1 MKDFK
6 AIRLSYKNTPLEVRG
21 KLSLSQDD
29 CEQLLKTYQNDER
42 LNELLFVSTCNRT
55 EAYYIADEDISVS
68 LINNICK
75 VKEIEDTEANQYF
88 ESVCDPKDVQNHLF
102 RVAMGLESQVVGDIQ
117 ISSQVKRA
125 YQWTADHEMAGPYLH
140 RLMHTIFNANK
151 RVQIETEFRDGAA
164 SVSYAAVEMLDE
176 LTSDINDPKILVVGL
191 GEIGTDAV
199 RNLQNTSISDV
210 TIMNRTFSVAEEL
223 ASETGYKTRPFEE
236 LWKAAKEADVII
248 SSLPIA
254 DYFNKENISSLDILA
269 FKCFMD
275 LSVPRS
281 VAENVEEIPGVI
293 VYTVDDINAR
303 ADKAL
308 EKRIKAIPHVE
319 AIIEA
324 SLSEFN
330 KRTQEMEFSPIIKGL
345 KNTLEEIRDKEVQKY
360 DSQLSSKE
368 KKQVDKITKNLLNKI
383 MKVPVLQL
391 KATASANKKEGQKMG
406 KIITDLFDI
415 DLEKR

>member
-29 CEQLLKTYQNDER
+29 CETLLSNFQKDSR
-42 LNELLFVSTCNRT
+42 INELLFVSTCNRT
-55 EAYYIADEDISVS
+55 EAYYIAEEDLSDDLISQIS
-68 LINNICK
+68 TL
-75 VKEIEDTEANQYF
+75 KEVDTQESNQYF
-88 ESVCDPKDVQNHLF
+88 ESLCQPKDVQNHLF

-117 ISSQVKRA
+117 ISNQVKRA
-125 YQWTADHEMAGPYLH
+125 YQWTADHNMAGPYLH

-164 SVSYAAVEMLDE
+164 SVSYAAVEMIDE
-176 LTSDINDPKILVVGL
+176 ITTDINDPKILVVGL

-199 RNLQNTSISDV
+199 RNLQNTEISDV

-223 ASETGYKTRPFEE
+223 ATETGYKTRPFEE
-236 LWKAAKEADVII
+236 LWTAAKEADVII

-254 DYFNKENISSLDILA
+254 DYFHKENVADLDILA
-269 FKCFMD
+269 FKCFLD

-281 VAENVEEIPGVI
+281 VAVDVETIPGVL

-303 ADKAL
+303 ATKAL
-308 EKRIKAIPHVE
+308 ERRLNSIPQVE
-319 AIIEA
+319 TIIEA
-324 SLSEFN
+324 SLTEFN

-345 KNTLEEIRDKEVQKY
+345 KNTLEEIREKEIEKY
-360 DSQLSSKE
+360 SSDLSNKE

-406 KIITDLFDI
+406 KIITDLFDLNI
-415 DLEKR
+415 NS

>member
-6 AIRLSYKNTPLEVRG
+6 AVKLSYKNTPLDVRG
-21 KLSLSQDD
+21 QFSLSQQD
-29 CEQLLKTYQNDER
+29 CEDLLKVYQNDER
-42 LNELLFVSTCNRT
+42 VNELLLVSTCNRT
-55 EAYYIADEDISVS
+55 EAYYMADEDLSKDI
-68 LINNICK
+68 INKICTLK
-75 VKEIEDTEANQYF
+75 AVEEDKAYKYF
-88 ESVCDPKDVQNHLF
+88 ESMSSASDAQMHLF
-102 RVAMGLESQVVGDIQ
+102 RVAMGLEAQVVGDIQ

-125 YQWTADHEMAGPYLH
+125 YQWTADHEMAGQYLH

-164 SVSYAAVEMLDE
+164 SVSYAAVEMIDE
-176 LTSDINDPKILVVGL
+176 ITSDVSNPKILVVGL

-199 RNLQNTSISDV
+199 RNLQNTDITDV
-210 TIMNRTFSVAEEL
+210 TIMNRTLTVAEEL
-223 ASETGYKTRPFEE
+223 AAETGYQVRDFSE

-254 DYFNKENISSLDILA
+254 DYFNAENVKTLDILA

-281 VAENVEEIPGVI
+281 VAVDVEKIPGAL

-308 EKRIKAIPHVE
+308 EKRLNSIPKVE

-324 SLSEFN
+324 SLTEFN
-330 KRTQEMEFSPIIKGL
+330 KRTQEMEYSPIIKGL
-345 KNTLEEIRDKEVQKY
+345 KSTLEDIRCREVQKY
-360 DSQLSSKE
+360 EKDLTSKE
-368 KKQVDKITKNLLNKI
+368 KKNIDKITKNLLNKI
-383 MKVPVLQL
+383 VKIPVLQL
-391 KATASANKKEGQKMG
+391 KTTSNIDKKEGQKMG
-406 KIITDLFDI
+406 KIISDLFDL
-415 DLEKR
+415 DKK